1 MSTQDDKTP
10 KRLQKF
16 DRDQIIW
23 ELRDLLDDVVTHR
36 ISIQREVVDEHTVKT
51 VVRLQHF
58 GMVKRFVMEDLR
70 V

>member
-1 MSTQDDKTP
+1 
-10 KRLQKF
+10 
-16 DRDQIIW
+16 
-23 ELRDLLDDVVTHR
+23 
-36 ISIQREVVDEHTVKT
+36 VVDEHTVKT